1 MRYVC
6 LTESGDWQTYV
17 IFGKLC
23 KMKGYEICLPHRTGR
38 LADICYIRQACRR
51 NKEFRILIGGN
62 LPDTKDSFLKISEIR
77 SNIYYLATP
86 GHKKDHLKTI
96 TKPRST
102 KHHMEK
108 TIQAPYPI
116 NNKRTINAWAMFDWA
131 NSSYALVISTAIFP
145 MYFNQVMSEENFDFL
160 GIPVNRSALFS
171 YALSFAYLVIASV
184 LPLLTGIADYSGR
197 RKTFMKAFTI
207 MGSIACACMFFFQ
220 GMDTKYWGVFSFV
233 FAVIG
238 FEGGKTFYNSYLPL
252 ITTEDQYDKVSA
264 KGFTFGYIG
273 SVLLLMLNLVMIMNP
288 TWFGL
293 PDATMATRVSFVTVG
308 LWWLGFAQIPFFRLP
323 NDIKGA
329 WSTALFSKGYK
340 EIRAVANY
348 VKGQKNILYFLLAF
362 FFYSAGALTVIGLA
376 STFAVEELGFEA
388 MELILLILVLQF
400 VGIIGAELA
409 ARFSGRRGNK
419 LTIVIIL
426 LIWMAV
432 CIAAYFVQVKAHF
445 YVVAAF
451 TGLVMGGI
459 QSMSRS
465 TYSKLIPEQTHST
478 ASFFSFFDVC
488 EKLSM
493 VLGPFLFGFIA
504 YYTGSMRNSIFSLVL
519 YFLLGLIFLRF
530 VKVKQT
536 SGI

>member
-1 MRYVC
+1 
-6 LTESGDWQTYV
+6 
-17 IFGKLC
+17 
-23 KMKGYEICLPHRTGR
+23 
-38 LADICYIRQACRR
+38 
-51 NKEFRILIGGN
+51 
-62 LPDTKDSFLKISEIR
+62 
-77 SNIYYLATP
+77 
-86 GHKKDHLKTI
+86 
-96 TKPRST
+96 
-102 KHHMEK
+102 
-108 TIQAPYPI
+108 
-116 NNKRTINAWAMFDWA
+116 MFDWA
-131 NSSYALVISTAIFP
+131 NSSYALVISVAIFP

-171 YALSFAYLVIASV
+171 YALSFAYLVIAAV

-207 MGSIACACMFFFQ
+207 TGSIACACMFFFQ

-233 FAVIG
+233 LAVIG

-264 KGFTFGYIG
+264 KGFTYGYIG
-273 SVLLLMLNLVMIMNP
+273 SVLLLILNLVMIMNP
-288 TWFGL
+288 DWFGF
-293 PDATMATRVSFVTVG
+293 PDAGMATRVSFVTVG

-340 EIRAVANY
+340 EIREVANY

-400 VGIIGAELA
+400 VGIIGAEFA
-409 ARFSGRRGNK
+409 ARLSGRKGNK
-419 LTIVIIL
+419 FTIVIIL
-426 LIWMAV
+426 CIWMAV
-432 CIAAYFVQVKAHF
+432 CIAAYFVQVKAQF

-465 TYSKLIPEQTHST
+465 TYSKLIPEQTHNT

-504 YYTGSMRNSIFSLVL
+504 YYTGSMRNSIFSLVV

-530 VKVKQT
+530 VKVKR
-536 SGI
+536 GLKI